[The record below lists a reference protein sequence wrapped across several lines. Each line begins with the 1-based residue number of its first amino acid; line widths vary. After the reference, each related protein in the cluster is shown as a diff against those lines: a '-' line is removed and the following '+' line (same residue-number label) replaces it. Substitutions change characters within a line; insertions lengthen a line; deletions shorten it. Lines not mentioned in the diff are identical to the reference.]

1 MGLTRDNLFHFICF
15 FSVILLLS
23 ILYLPATESRFL
35 LDDYSTLTGLTE
47 IDESGIANYVLG
59 GFTGPTGRPIS
70 LLSFAIQAD
79 AWPDNPAAFKI
90 FNLAIHVS
98 NAFLL
103 LLITLK
109 LFSYSDFNKKEKTIF
124 SCIVFLLWLLHPL
137 HHSTIFYATQ
147 RMTELAAF
155 FTLLTVYFYL
165 HFRPKLTNENS
176 VKMLIIISI
185 GVLSGT
191 CLSIL
196 SKENGILTLVYIYII
211 EITVLTH
218 MKNTVMT
225 RNWLNIL
232 LLTPVVIL
240 VLYFIFTYDKTLQG
254 YEYRSYGVQDRL
266 VTQVSVIID
275 YLRMVLLPN
284 YSDFTFY
291 HDDYRVIK
299 DISVAPFI
307 LIKFLF
313 LVCIILFA
321 IFYRR
326 KLPFYCFGILWFF
339 CGHALESSH
348 LNLEMFFEHRNYLPS
363 YGLIVFFVWSVFQLY
378 KYFDIKL
385 IVVSLLL
392 VFIINIFTV
401 SILHIKLWQD
411 PYKQVT
417 EWVRLNPGSIN
428 ATSDLA
434 LVYTFLGNYTQAQS
448 TYEHIS
454 MLTQDSVYTDIQR
467 IKLLNCYQNEEI
479 GEGVWLDII
488 EKSKSAISYKL
499 REVASL
505 DSLVALIVEGK
516 CNYLD
521 LDAFSLF
528 INTLIKNPSFASNR
542 PHLYEFMATVE
553 LYKGNIYESLNN
565 IRNAITSWDK
575 PSYRIYEIRLLL
587 MLDDKDTASERIS
600 AFKNKYYSNIP
611 YKIRYKKILNTLE
624 NLINS

>member
-1 MGLTRDNLFHFICF
+1 MGLERYSLFHFICF

-47 IDESGIANYVLG
+47 VDKSGIANYVLG

-90 FNLAIHVS
+90 INLVIHVS

-109 LFSYSDFNKKEKTIF
+109 LFSYSDLNKKEKTIF
-124 SCIVFLLWLLHPL
+124 SYTVVLLWLLHPL
-137 HHSTIFYATQ
+137 HQSTIFYATQ

-165 HFRPKLTNENS
+165 IFRPKLPDRDS
-176 VKMLIIISI
+176 AKILIIISI

-191 CLSIL
+191 CFSIL

-211 EITVLTH
+211 EITVFSH

-299 DISVAPFI
+299 DISVAPII
-307 LIKFLF
+307 LIKFLS

-321 IFYRR
+321 IIYRR
-326 KLPFYCFGILWFF
+326 KLPFFCFGILWFF

-348 LNLEMFFEHRNYLPS
+348 LNLEMYFEHRNYLPA
-363 YGLIVFFVWSVFQLY
+363 YGLIIFFVWSVFQLY

-385 IVVSLLL
+385 IVFSLLL
-392 VFIINIFTV
+392 VFIINIFSV

-417 EWVRLNPGSIN
+417 EWVRLNPDSIN

-434 LVYTFLGNYTQAQS
+434 LVYTFLGNYTQALS

-467 IKLLNCYQNEEI
+467 TKLLNCYKNEEI
-479 GEGVWLDII
+479 GEGMWLDII
-488 EKSKSAISYKL
+488 EKSKSATSYKL

-505 DSLVALIVEGK
+505 DSLIALVVEDK

-521 LDAFSLF
+521 LDALLLF
-528 INTLIKNPSFASNR
+528 INTLVNNPSFSPIR
-542 PHLYEFMATVE
+542 PYLYEFMATIE

-587 MLDDKDTASERIS
+587 LLDDKDTASERIS

-611 YKIRYKKILNTLE
+611 YKVRYKKILNTLE

>member
-1 MGLTRDNLFHFICF
+1 MGLERYSLIHFICF
-15 FSVILLLS
+15 FSVILLLL
-23 ILYLPATESRFL
+23 IFYLPATESRFL

-90 FNLAIHVS
+90 ANLATHAA

-109 LFSYSDFNKKEKTIF
+109 LFSYSDLNKKEKTIF
-124 SCIVFLLWLLHPL
+124 SYTVFLLWLLHPL
-137 HHSTIFYATQ
+137 HQSTIFYVTQ

-165 HFRPKLTNENS
+165 YFRPKLANENS

-185 GVLSGT
+185 GILSGT

-211 EITVLTH
+211 EITVFSN

-225 RNWLNIL
+225 RNWLNVL
-232 LLTPVVIL
+232 LLTPIMIL
-240 VLYFIFTYDKTLQG
+240 ILYFIFTFDKTLQG

-266 VTQVSVIID
+266 VTQVSVIFD
-275 YLRMVLLPN
+275 YLRVVLLPN

-291 HDDYRVIK
+291 HDDYQVIK
-299 DISVAPFI
+299 DISVAPLI
-307 LIKFLF
+307 LIKFLLLACAF
-313 LVCIILFA
+313 TISII
-321 IFYRR
+321 YRR

-348 LNLEMFFEHRNYLPS
+348 LNLEMYFEHRNYLPS
-363 YGLIVFFVWSVFQLY
+363 YGLIVFFVWTVFQLY
-378 KYFDIKL
+378 KYFDIKV
-385 IVVSLLL
+385 IVFSLLL
-392 VFIINIFTV
+392 VFVINTSAV
-401 SILHIKLWQD
+401 SILHIRLWQD

-428 ATSDLA
+428 AISDLA
-434 LVYTFLGNYTQAQS
+434 LVYTFLGNYTQARA
-448 TYEHIS
+448 TYEQIS
-454 MLTQDSVYTDIQR
+454 ILIPDSVNTEIQQ
-467 IKLLNCYQNEEI
+467 IKLINCYENTKIDNEHWQE
-479 GEGVWLDII
+479 II
-488 EKSKSAISYKL
+488 EKSESAISYKL

-505 DSLVALIVEGK
+505 DSLVSLIVEGK
-516 CNYLD
+516 CKNTD
-521 LDAFSLF
+521 LDALLLF
-528 INTLIKNPSFASNR
+528 INTLVNNPSFSPYR
-542 PHLYEFMATVE
+542 PYLHEFMATIE
-553 LYKGNIYESLNN
+553 LHRGNIHESLNN
-565 IRNAITSWDK
+565 IRNALIFRDK
-575 PSYRIYEIRLLL
+575 PAYRIYEIRLLL
-587 MLDDKDTASERIS
+587 LLDDNES
-600 AFKNKYYSNIP
+600 ARDKIHEFRNTYSSNITQ
-611 YKIRYKKILNTLE
+611 KLRYRETLHTLE
-624 NLINS
+624 SQIGW